1 MELTGKQIK
10 KMLFFLLF
18 IIVLMAGFNKITPY
32 FFRMLPN
39 DYVRT
44 KLILNT
50 IKDAKHT
57 PEVVILGNSRGM
69 SGVDGYLL
77 EKELKNHPVVYSFTS
92 TGQMLSE
99 SALYYTSLPA
109 SVKTVIQCLD
119 IDVLSKPID
128 INMPNQVAL
137 HMYGYKMDDQTKL
150 LVPGLYDELN
160 KSDWYYNYKARNC
173 LFSGFSFVLRNLL
186 DDDAPENSID
196 NELHYPTSQ
205 TSYRNEAVYQRAL
218 DEQNKENKFE
228 SYKITS
234 EWKQLIEGS
243 YSFFKERN
251 IQYYLV
257 IMPYNP
263 DIILA
268 KKTEKQEALQSFIKE
283 LGHIPYINCFDLLEA
298 SDFYDAI
305 HPNDKGAKKIT
316 NQLLISLP

>member
-1 MELTGKQIK
+1 
-10 KMLFFLLF
+10 
-18 IIVLMAGFNKITPY
+18 MAGFNKITPY

>member
-10 KMLFFLLF
+10 RLVFFLLF
-18 IIVLMAGFNKITPY
+18 VIVLMACLNRVTPC

-39 DYVRT
+39 DYART

-50 IKDAKHT
+50 IRDTTQT
-57 PEVVILGNSRGM
+57 PEVVIFGNSRGM

-77 EKELKNHPVVYSFTS
+77 ERELSDHPVVYSFTS
-92 TGQMLSE
+92 TGQKLSE

-119 IDVLSKPID
+119 IDALSKPLDMD
-128 INMPNQVAL
+128 IPNQVAL

-150 LVPGLYDELN
+150 LVPALYDELN

-196 NELHYPTSQ
+196 NELRYPASQ
-205 TSYRNEAVYQRAL
+205 ASYRNEAVYQRGL

-228 SYKITS
+228 AYEITA
-234 EWKQLIEGS
+234 EWKRLLEES
-243 YSFFKERN
+243 YAFFKAKN

-257 IMPYNP
+257 LMPYNP
-263 DIILA
+263 DIISA
-268 KKTEKQEALQSFIKE
+268 KKTEKQEALQSYINE
-283 LGHIPYINCFDLLEA
+283 LGYIPYINCFDLLEA

-316 NQLLISLP
+316 RQILISLP

>member
-1 MELTGKQIK
+1 
-10 KMLFFLLF
+10 
-18 IIVLMAGFNKITPY
+18 MACLNRVTPC

-39 DYVRT
+39 DYART

-50 IKDAKHT
+50 IRDTTQT
-57 PEVVILGNSRGM
+57 PEVVIFGNSRGM

-77 EKELKNHPVVYSFTS
+77 ERELSDHPVVYSFTS
-92 TGQMLSE
+92 TGQKLSE

-119 IDVLSKPID
+119 IDALSKPVDMD
-128 INMPNQVAL
+128 IPNQVAL

-150 LVPGLYDELN
+150 LVPALYDELN
-160 KSDWYYNYKARNC
+160 KSDSYYNYKARNC

-196 NELHYPTSQ
+196 NELRYPASQ
-205 TSYRNEAVYQRAL
+205 ASYRNEAVYQRGL

-228 SYKITS
+228 ANKITA
-234 EWKQLIEGS
+234 EWKRLLEES
-243 YSFFKERN
+243 YAFFKAKN

-257 IMPYNP
+257 LMPYNP
-263 DIILA
+263 DIISA
-268 KKTEKQEALQSFIKE
+268 KKTEKQEALQSYINE
-283 LGHIPYINCFDLLEA
+283 LGYIPYINCFDLLEA

-316 NQLLISLP
+316 RQILISLP

>member
-57 PEVVILGNSRGM
+57 PEVVIFGNSRGM

-128 INMPNQVAL
+128 INIPNQVAL

-263 DIILA
+263 DIISA

>member
-1 MELTGKQIK
+1 
-10 KMLFFLLF
+10 
-18 IIVLMAGFNKITPY
+18 MACLNRITPC

-39 DYVRT
+39 DYART

-50 IKDAKHT
+50 IRDTTQT
-57 PEVVILGNSRGM
+57 PEVVIFGNSRGM

-77 EKELKNHPVVYSFTS
+77 ERELSDHPVVYSFTS
-92 TGQMLSE
+92 TGQKLSE
-99 SALYYTSLPA
+99 STLYYTSLPA

-119 IDVLSKPID
+119 IDALSKPVDMD
-128 INMPNQVAL
+128 IPNQVAL

-150 LVPGLYDELN
+150 LVPALYDELN

-173 LFSGFSFVLRNLL
+173 LFSGLSFVLRNLL

-196 NELHYPTSQ
+196 NELRYPASQ
-205 TSYRNEAVYQRAL
+205 ASYRNEAVYQRGL

-228 SYKITS
+228 AYKITA
-234 EWKQLIEGS
+234 EWKRLLEES
-243 YSFFKERN
+243 YAFFKAKN

-257 IMPYNP
+257 LMPYNP
-263 DIILA
+263 DIISA
-268 KKTEKQEALQSFIKE
+268 NKTEKQEALQSYINE
-283 LGHIPYINCFDLLEA
+283 LGYIPYINCFDLLEA

-316 NQLLISLP
+316 RQILISLPLSW